1 MRLQYQNIH
10 KDIVER
16 CQKGNRQAQQQL
28 YQLYAMAMYNITLR
42 IMGKPEDAE
51 DVLQD
56 AFIDV
61 FTKINSFR
69 GEASIG
75 AWIKRIVI
83 NKSLNA
89 VKKKKLM
96 VTDIETVEKDNF
108 VSDYDNGFD
117 EPQAPSFTVSDIQ
130 RAIETLP
137 DGYRVVMSLFMF
149 EGYSHQE
156 IAEEL
161 NITES
166 TSKSQYSRAKRK
178 VRDILLKQQS
188 RMGNGY

>member
-10 KDIVER
+10 KDIVQR

-28 YQLYAMAMYNITLR
+28 YGLYAKAMYNITLR

-69 GEASIG
+69 SEASIG

-89 VKKKKLM
+89 VKKKKLI
-96 VTDIETVEKDNF
+96 VTDIEKVERQKF
-108 VSDYDNGFD
+108 VSDYPNYEDG
-117 EPQAPSFTVSDIQ
+117 EITKFTVKDIQ
-130 RAIETLP
+130 KAIEGLP
-137 DGYRVVMSLFMF
+137 NGYRVVMSLFMF

-156 IAEEL
+156 IASEL

-178 VRDILLKQQS
+178 VRDILLKQ
-188 RMGNGY
+188 RRRNN

>member
-1 MRLQYQNIH
+1 MRIQYQNIH
-10 KDIVER
+10 KDIVVR
-16 CQKGNRQAQQQL
+16 CQKGNRQAQHQL
-28 YQLYAMAMYNITLR
+28 YQLYAKAMYNITLR

-61 FTKINSFR
+61 FTKIQSFR

-89 VKKKKLM
+89 AKKKKLI
-96 VTDIETVEKDNF
+96 VTDIEKAERKNF
-108 VSDYDNGFD
+108 VSDYI
-117 EPQAPSFTVSDIQ
+117 PQIEDSRKPEFTVKDIQ
-130 RAIETLP
+130 KAIERLP
-137 DGYRVVMSLFMF
+137 NGYRIVMSLFMF

-156 IAEEL
+156 IASEL
-161 NITES
+161 NISES

-178 VRDILLKQQS
+178 VRDMLLRERKI
-188 RMGNGY
+188 GC

>member
-16 CQKGNRQAQQQL
+16 CQKGHRQAQQQL
-28 YQLYAMAMYNITLR
+28 YELYSKAMYNITLR

-89 VKKKKLM
+89 VKKKKLI
-96 VTDIETVEKDNF
+96 VTDIETVERRNF
-108 VSDYDNGFD
+108 VSDYPNYEEKEGVKY
-117 EPQAPSFTVSDIQ
+117 TVKDIQ
-130 RAIETLP
+130 KAIEVLP
-137 DGYRVVMSLFMF
+137 DGYRIVMSLFMF

-156 IAEEL
+156 IASEL
-161 NITES
+161 GISES

-178 VRDILLKQQS
+178 VRDILLKQ
-188 RMGNGY
+188 RGMNNG

>member
-16 CQKGNRQAQQQL
+16 CQKGSRQAQQQL
-28 YQLYAMAMYNITLR
+28 YQLYAKAMYNITLR

-69 GEASIG
+69 GEAAIG

-89 VKKKKLM
+89 VKKKKLI
-96 VTDIETVEKDNF
+96 VTDIETVERESF
-108 VSDYDNGFD
+108 VSDY
-117 EPQAPSFTVSDIQ
+117 EPNLEASQKPTFTVKDIQ
-130 RAIETLP
+130 EAIKGLP

-156 IAEEL
+156 IASEL
-161 NITES
+161 NISES
-166 TSKSQYSRAKRK
+166 TSKSQYSRAKKK
-178 VRDILLKQQS
+178 VRGILLQRQ
-188 RMGNGY
+188 RGNNR